1 MKELLGFAVLTGPLW
16 LIVLLLI
23 FGIWLGFQIAKRF
36 TSPAA
41 KAAAGIGTLK
51 LNRVRSCL

>member
-23 FGIWLGFQIAKRF
+23 FGIWLRSGQGDRF
-36 TSPAA
+36 IFRKST
-41 KAAAGIGTLK
+41 
-51 LNRVRSCL
+51 V